1 MTRVFITG
9 TAGFIGF
16 HLAKLLLDEGYEV
29 HGYDAM
35 TDYYDLRLK
44 QARQDILETYQAF
57 SSTVGWVEDERTL
70 DAAIDTFQP
79 DIIIH
84 LAGQAGVRHSINN
97 PRDFINSNI
106 IGTFNIQEAAKR
118 LKVRHLLLAS
128 SSSVY
133 GANTKQPFTET
144 DKADLQVS
152 MYAVTKKTNESMGHT
167 YAHLWGIPTTAF
179 RFFTVYGPWG
189 RPDLAYFKFVDA
201 ILAGR
206 PIDIYN
212 HGKLARDFTYVE
224 DLVRGIRL
232 LIDVPPET
240 GEDKTSVEGDSLSP
254 VAPFR
259 VINIGNSEKIA
270 LMDFIT
276 AIEKAVGKEAI
287 RNYLPMQPGDVHET
301 WADSSLLKRLTGY
314 APKTA
319 LQDGMDKFVTWYR
332 DYYKV

>member
-152 MYAVTKKTNESMGHT
+152 MYAVIGKSEVFE
-167 YAHLWGIPTTAF
+167 AHRRRT
-179 RFFTVYGPWG
+179 
-189 RPDLAYFKFVDA
+189 
-201 ILAGR
+201 
-206 PIDIYN
+206 
-212 HGKLARDFTYVE
+212 RD
-224 DLVRGIRL
+224 RGC
-232 LIDVPPET
+232 
-240 GEDKTSVEGDSLSP
+240 
-254 VAPFR
+254 A
-259 VINIGNSEKIA
+259 
-270 LMDFIT
+270 
-276 AIEKAVGKEAI
+276 KE
-287 RNYLPMQPGDVHET
+287 
-301 WADSSLLKRLTGY
+301 
-314 APKTA
+314 
-319 LQDGMDKFVTWYR
+319 
-332 DYYKV
+332 